1 MSDKRR
7 QPRRKGKGNT
17 GISAS
22 HITVYTMNGE
32 PMPDEIEAEVLAF
45 LKGITDRHGS
55 GGSARILTSYLR
67 G

>member
-32 PMPDEIEAEVLAF
+32 PLPDDVEAEVLAF
-45 LKGITDRHGS
+45 MKGLIDRHSTRLLCSYLKG
-55 GGSARILTSYLR
+55 
-67 G
+67 

>member
-1 MSDKRR
+1 MSEQKRR
-7 QPRRKGKGNT
+7 PPRRKGKGNT

-32 PMPDEIEAEVLAF
+32 PMPDDVSAEIEAF
-45 LKGITDRHGS
+45 LKGLIDRH
-55 GGSARILTSYLR
+55 RTRLLTHYVK